1 MARAD
6 VRSCDREWQKKSC
19 IMLDAQAFLGV
30 VTVGQPNALCAL
42 EDAKINASAAGGAAF
57 DFDMREVGAQAV
69 DQRIGSTGLRRIG
82 HWQNAVMIPLDVVDI
97 VVAQDRGHAVIK
109 EIANRRQRH
118 VQRLLL
124 AAKDLIF

>member
-30 VTVGQPNALCAL
+30 VTVGQPNALCTL
-42 EDAKINASAAGGAAF
+42 ENAKINAPATRGAAF

-69 DQRIGSTGLRRIG
+69 NERIRPTGLRRIG
-82 HWQNAVMIPLDVVDI
+82 HRQYAVMIPLDVVDI